1 MNKRTHI
8 ILVFSALALLFVGT
22 SCSSKKKMTKTSLRE
37 FTATRII
44 QEVENNAFDF
54 DDFQAKISVK
64 VDTDDKDFNV
74 KGQLRMKKDSIIWT
88 SISLPLGLEIVRVKI
103 EPDSVFLLNRNDKTY
118 LRESIEMFNDNSI
131 MTESLQFL
139 QSVLVGNVMDIHEN
153 DNYKV
158 EIDDGQY
165 NLLISK
171 KKKSIW
177 IDPQLFKITKYYIK
191 EHHDG
196 KRKIEI
202 QYSDFVKVNEK
213 YIPTRIIINIHGDLS
228 LKAIINYSNISV
240 GDNIDFFFNVPK
252 KYERIYR

>member
-1 MNKRTHI
+1 MNRKIHI
-8 ILVFSALALLFVGT
+8 ILVFCALALLFVGT

-54 DDFQAKISVK
+54 NNFQAKISVK
-64 VDTDDKDFNV
+64 VDTEDKDFNV

-88 SISLPLGLEIVRVKI
+88 SLSLPLGLEIVRIKI
-103 EPDSVFLLNRNDKTY
+103 EPDSVFFLNRNDKTY
-118 LRESIEMFNDNSI
+118 LCENMEMFNDNSI

-139 QSVLVGNVMDIHEN
+139 QAVLVGNVLDLNEN

-158 EIDDGQY
+158 EIDDGLY

-171 KKKSIW
+171 KKKSLW
-177 IDPQLFKITKYYIK
+177 IDPQLFKIRKFYIK

-196 KRKIEI
+196 KRKIEL
-202 QYSDFVKVNEK
+202 QYADFVKVNDK
-213 YIPTRIIINIHGDLS
+213 YVPTHITINIHGDIN
-228 LKAIINYSNISV
+228 LKAVINYSNIVV
-240 GDNIDFFFNVPK
+240 GDNIDFIFNVPK
-252 KYERIYR
+252 KYDRIYR